1 MPFQARGGSRSSSS
15 GRQSG
20 PDLDL
25 EQGRH
30 AGKKVRRFFR
40 VQHWKRP
47 ATPIDRGQ
55 DQDGTGIW
63 EKGPGSSRRKKS
75 PVFFQFRVFFR
86 MTRKQGGAR
95 TQGVAGREDH
105 RGARGGH
112 FRLPEENGARVLAG
126 NALLTLTLTLT
137 LTRGRGR
144 EEG

>member
-1 MPFQARGGSRSSSS
+1 MLEFRPECPSRLAEEVGARVQAGSPTLTLTWS
-15 GRQSG
+15 GDVEPEKS
-20 PDLDL
+20 
-25 EQGRH
+25 
-30 AGKKVRRFFR
+30 AAFFR

-47 ATPIDRGQ
+47 ATPIEAGR
-55 DQDGTGIW
+55 DQVGTGIM

-86 MTRKQGGAR
+86 MTREQGGAR

-126 NALLTLTLTLT
+126 NALLTPTP
-137 LTRGRGR
+137 
-144 EEG
+144 